1 MGSEREKGMPKGSV
15 GVKVRDSFMF
25 SELGAQRK
33 GRGRERCQ
41 WFPVR
46 CVPVGLSGG
55 YVLSALG
62 IQEDLVKL

>member
-15 GVKVRDSFMF
+15 GVKVRDSFIF

-46 CVPVGLSGG
+46 RVLWGSQVGMSCKHLEFKK
-55 YVLSALG
+55 
-62 IQEDLVKL
+62 I